1 VPLSP
6 KTACAPF
13 LTLNDPKI
21 HWPDADPLVPQ
32 HVAII
37 MDGNGR
43 WARQRG
49 LPRSLGHDSGARV
62 VRSVVEHCA
71 DRGIGHLTLFAFSSE
86 NWKRPAEEV
95 SKLMSLFALY
105 LDKEVREI
113 ERSGVR
119 LKIIGERGRFSPRL
133 QALIENAESAT
144 AHNDRIVVHVAANYG
159 GRWDMV
165 QAVGRWQQAHP
176 DRSVSTLSEDD
187 LAPYLSLADAPELD
201 LLIRTG
207 GESRISNFLLWQA
220 AYAELYFSAVLWPD
234 FSRAE
239 FDQALTWFAGKERR
253 FGAIPSR
260 ALR

>member
-1 VPLSP
+1 M
-6 KTACAPF
+6 
-13 LTLNDPKI
+13 NDPKI
-21 HWPDADPLVPQ
+21 HWPEADPTAPQ

-71 DRGIGHLTLFAFSSE
+71 GRGIGHLTLFAFSSE
-86 NWKRPAEEV
+86 NWKRPEDEV

-105 LDKEVREI
+105 LEKEVREM

-119 LKIIGERGRFSPRL
+119 LRIIGERRRFSPRL
-133 QALIENAESAT
+133 QELIENAEAVT
-144 AHNDRIVVHVAANYG
+144 AHNTRIVVHVAANYG

-165 QAVGRWQQAHP
+165 EAVRRWQQAHP
-176 DRSVSTLSEDD
+176 GRPVSTLTEED
-187 LAPYLSLADAPELD
+187 LAPFLSLADAPELD

-220 AYAELYFSAVLWPD
+220 AYAELYFSDVLWPD
-234 FSRAE
+234 FSIAE
-239 FDQALTWFAGKERR
+239 FDRALSWYAGKERR
-253 FGAIPSR
+253 FGAVPSR
-260 ALR
+260 ALG